1 MKIVVCILIGY
12 LIGALNPAY
21 FISKVK
27 GFDIRKKGS
36 GNAGASNALIV
47 LGKAAGVI
55 CAVFDM
61 AKTCVAIGLAEY
73 LFPGFE
79 YAFTLSGVACILGH
93 IFPFYMKF
101 KGGKGLACIGG
112 MILKFDRKIFFIML
126 AIEVILVLIVD
137 YIFVVPLSASI
148 IFPVV
153 YAIVTKVIL
162 GSAIL
167 LIGTGAIFY
176 RHRENILRL
185 QAGTEARFS
194 LLWNKDEE
202 IKRISKGE

>member
-12 LIGALNPAY
+12 LIGTLNPAY

-73 LFPGFE
+73 LFPEFE

>member
-1 MKIVVCILIGY
+1 MKIFVCVLIGY
-12 LIGALNPAY
+12 LIGTLNPAY
-21 FISKVK
+21 FISKMK

-79 YAFTLSGVACILGH
+79 YAFALSGVACILGH

-112 MILKFDRKIFFIML
+112 MVLKFDRKIFFIML

-137 YIFVVPLSASI
+137 YIFVVPLSAAV

-153 YAIVTKVIL
+153 YGIVTKVIL

-167 LIGTGAIFY
+167 FIGTGAIFY
-176 RHRENILRL
+176 RHKENILRL

-202 IKRISKGE
+202 IKRITKGE